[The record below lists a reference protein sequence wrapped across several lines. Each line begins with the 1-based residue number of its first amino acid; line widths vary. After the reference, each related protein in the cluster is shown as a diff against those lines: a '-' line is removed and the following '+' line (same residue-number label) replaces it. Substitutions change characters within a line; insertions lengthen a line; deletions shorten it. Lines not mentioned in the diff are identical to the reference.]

1 MQANRSL
8 RRRLTWYVVVTLF
21 SLSSLSGIAIYMG
34 TTKEADEIFSASL
47 VQMARIIDGLVS
59 REAIDS
65 DRLELQRKLE
75 LGKRV
80 HPYERKLFFAVLDA
94 QGNLLLHSREAP
106 DLPKAG
112 IPSGFSEFRYK
123 HKKWFTFALESSDD
137 DLLIVIGERSS
148 VREEITEYIGAGLLL
163 PLILLLPLVLWMLW
177 HIVGAALRP
186 LQAVTDQVR
195 EQDLKR
201 LTPID
206 VSGVPREISPLV
218 EALNQMI
225 VDLDAAYL
233 RERRF
238 VSDAAHELRNPLAS
252 LLINVDNAIEETREV
267 EALDSLGSMKI
278 SIRRLSHLVSQL
290 LALSH
295 LEKAD
300 SKAAFESVDLARVC
314 AAAIASA
321 QAAAAA
327 KSISLEL
334 IAPTGGCELAGS
346 QPLLESLVSNLL
358 DNAIRYA
365 DEGCRVQ
372 VQCRREQGKLV
383 LTVDDSGPGLD
394 AEQREKAPGR
404 FYRAGDTNSSGAG
417 LGLSIVKTIAQS
429 HAANVELSES
439 ELGGLRVTVDF
450 DLA

>member
-1 MQANRSL
+1 
-8 RRRLTWYVVVTLF
+8 
-21 SLSSLSGIAIYMG
+21 
-34 TTKEADEIFSASL
+34 
-47 VQMARIIDGLVS
+47 
-59 REAIDS
+59 
-65 DRLELQRKLE
+65 
-75 LGKRV
+75 
-80 HPYERKLFFAVLDA
+80 
-94 QGNLLLHSREAP
+94 
-106 DLPKAG
+106 
-112 IPSGFSEFRYK
+112 
-123 HKKWFTFALESSDD
+123 
-137 DLLIVIGERSS
+137 
-148 VREEITEYIGAGLLL
+148 
-163 PLILLLPLVLWMLW
+163 MLW

-186 LQAVTDQVR
+186 LQTVTNQLR
-195 EQDLKR
+195 KQDLKR
-201 LTPID
+201 LTLID

-218 EALNQMI
+218 DALNQMI
-225 VDLDAAYL
+225 VDLDGAYL

-252 LLINVDNAIEETREV
+252 LLINVDNAIEETRET
-267 EALDSLGSMKI
+267 EALESLGRMKI

-334 IAPTGGCELAGS
+334 IAPIGGCELAGS

-365 DEGCRVQ
+365 DNGCRVQ
-372 VQCRREQGKLV
+372 VQCRREQGRLV

-417 LGLSIVKTIAQS
+417 LGLSIVDTIAQS
-429 HAANVELSES
+429 HAASVELSES
-439 ELGGLRVTVDF
+439 ELGGLRVTIDF
-450 DLA
+450 NLA